1 MNRAIS
7 ILLIGICTLMNGEQL
22 YFEDFSSGLW
32 PAGWVR
38 EGNWQIGNGGSAQE
52 GNDTPPAAYY
62 NWSPQQYN
70 FEHNLVS
77 PPIDVGENT
86 SVLIEFYFALDFWAD
101 GDLNGLSISYDGGEG
116 WQEVLNYAIGPG
128 LEIQNNPWA
137 SIESFTAD
145 VLDGSDLKLRWTAY
159 GVDSWAIDGWMVDN
173 IKILTLPQ
181 MESVSIASTNEDP
194 ATATA
199 GTDISLNFTSDS
211 DLTGAP
217 YVQINGN
224 VCNVE
229 DLGGRNWVASYI
241 VQEIDLDG
249 PIQFTIDF
257 TDVNDID
264 GKTVRQTTDNSVV
277 IVDNSDPPT
286 FGVGNLT
293 ATGGNIFNGI
303 WNSTNTGLELDV
315 NVPQDSSV
323 VNFNFTPGTSISFN
337 GTSDQVIIDGNS
349 AYQTSTSLT
358 IEAWVKPLSTPSD
371 YDGFLSYSMDANGTR
386 AGFGFCFYLTGW
398 KFFLVT
404 ADGSYLT

>member
-1 MNRAIS
+1 MNRATS

-22 YFEDFSSGLW
+22 YFEDFSSGSW

-38 EGNWQIGNGGSAQE
+38 EGNWQIGTGGSAQE

-173 IKILTLPQ
+173 IKILT
-181 MESVSIASTNEDP
+181 SH
-194 ATATA
+194 
-199 GTDISLNFTSDS
+199 
-211 DLTGAP
+211 
-217 YVQINGN
+217 
-224 VCNVE
+224 
-229 DLGGRNWVASYI
+229 
-241 VQEIDLDG
+241 
-249 PIQFTIDF
+249 
-257 TDVNDID
+257 
-264 GKTVRQTTDNSVV
+264 KH
-277 IVDNSDPPT
+277 
-286 FGVGNLT
+286 
-293 ATGGNIFNGI
+293 
-303 WNSTNTGLELDV
+303 
-315 NVPQDSSV
+315 
-323 VNFNFTPGTSISFN
+323 
-337 GTSDQVIIDGNS
+337 
-349 AYQTSTSLT
+349 
-358 IEAWVKPLSTPSD
+358 
-371 YDGFLSYSMDANGTR
+371 
-386 AGFGFCFYLTGW
+386 
-398 KFFLVT
+398 
-404 ADGSYLT
+404 

>member
-145 VLDGSDLKLRWTAY
+145 ILDESDLKIRWTAY

-199 GTDISLNFTSDS
+199 GTDISLNFSSDS
-211 DLTGAP
+211 DL
-217 YVQINGN
+217 Q
-224 VCNVE
+224 
-229 DLGGRNWVASYI
+229 
-241 VQEIDLDG
+241 
-249 PIQFTIDF
+249 
-257 TDVNDID
+257 
-264 GKTVRQTTDNSVV
+264 
-277 IVDNSDPPT
+277 
-286 FGVGNLT
+286 
-293 ATGGNIFNGI
+293 
-303 WNSTNTGLELDV
+303 
-315 NVPQDSSV
+315 VP
-323 VNFNFTPGTSISFN
+323 
-337 GTSDQVIIDGNS
+337 
-349 AYQTSTSLT
+349 LMC
-358 IEAWVKPLSTPSD
+358 K
-371 YDGFLSYSMDANGTR
+371 
-386 AGFGFCFYLTGW
+386 
-398 KFFLVT
+398 
-404 ADGSYLT
+404 